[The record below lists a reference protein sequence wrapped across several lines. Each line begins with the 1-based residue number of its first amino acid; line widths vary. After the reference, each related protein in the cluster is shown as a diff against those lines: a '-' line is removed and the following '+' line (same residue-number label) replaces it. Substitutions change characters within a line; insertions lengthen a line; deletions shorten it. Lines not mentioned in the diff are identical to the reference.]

1 MPSVIFDKS
10 IFAHY
15 FDHND
20 PEVIAWADNV
30 LAKIVDVGII
40 PKYIIREDDQGE
52 TDLAD
57 LYKPIAVFYG
67 YLVRLAREFRDFR
80 DSTFLIG
87 EYLTNK
93 GHYLAGVEE
102 LVQLQGLV
110 IDLLRRRSK
119 RGGLKS
125 IEKKDS
131 LVTISNDSNG
141 EILELF
147 GWEYYNFFKLGL
159 PRPQYNSWNVNNSG
173 PCYRGCTGRYDLNI
187 GYENSEDVYDLSKY
201 PIINENFVFLTP
213 YRGRNCI
220 HIEQVPFGDFGGIG
234 LHGDRLKE
242 IVIDPR
248 FNFEITFE
256 IAQDITL
263 ENITFGCYAFDEN
276 GTITNLKNVVT
287 GEDDNMFFET
297 RRLNKAGRFYQVRGI
312 IYNKDQTL
320 LSSDQAR
327 LNIGFGH
334 QLKFPE
340 NAVSIIPYI
349 IMDNEFGDDSD
360 SEEDHYDSDSIEDDS
375 GAFGSDE
382 SGYWSDD
389 PYDNEPSIFI
399 WNLKVNPCSTE
410 YERTF
415 LNNKNFIDVFTIN
428 NSKQFTD
435 REIDNVLRKYF
446 IPYNTPFKVSSAGS
460 SIQDQEELYLLLEEG
475 EDQLIL
481 QERDETGEDGFFI
494 E

>member
-1 MPSVIFDKS
+1 MPSIVFNKS
-10 IFAHY
+10 VFAHY
-15 FDHND
+15 FDNND
-20 PEVIAWADNV
+20 PQALAWADNV
-30 LAKIVDVGII
+30 LDKIIREGIL
-40 PKYIIREDDQGE
+40 PKYIIREDEGGE
-52 TDLAD
+52 TDLVD
-57 LYKPIAVFYG
+57 LYRPIAIFYA

-80 DSTFLIG
+80 DSEFLIAQ
-87 EYLTNK
+87 YLTNK
-93 GHYLAGVEE
+93 NHYLSGTQS

-110 IDLLRRRSK
+110 VDLLRRKAK
-119 RGGLKS
+119 RGGLQS

-131 LVTISNDSNG
+131 LTTSSNSSNG

-147 GWEYYNFFKLGL
+147 GWEYYNFFKLGV
-159 PRPQYNSWNVNNSG
+159 PRPQYNSWNLNNSG
-173 PCYRGCTGRYDLNI
+173 PCYKGCTGRYDLNV
-187 GYENSEDVYDLSKY
+187 GYEDSEDIHDLAKY
-201 PIINENFVFLTP
+201 PLINENFVFLTP

-220 HIEQVPFGDFGGIG
+220 EIEQVPFGDFGGIG
-234 LHGDRLKE
+234 LHGDRSKE
-242 IVIDPR
+242 IVIDSR

-276 GTITNLKNVVT
+276 GSVVALKNVVT

-297 RRLNKAGRFYQVRGI
+297 RRLNQAGRFYRVRGI
-312 IYNKDQTL
+312 IYNKDQPL
-320 LSSDQAR
+320 LSSDEAR

-340 NAVSIIPYI
+340 NVVSIIPFI

-360 SEEDHYDSDSIEDDS
+360 SETDHFDSDSINTDPGES
-375 GAFGSDE
+375 GSDD

-389 PYDNEPSIFI
+389 PYDSEPSIYI

-415 LNNKNFIDVFTIN
+415 LNNKNFIDIFTVN
-428 NSKQFTD
+428 NSKEFTD
-435 REIDNVLRKYF
+435 REIDDVLRKYF

-460 SIQDQEELYLLLEEG
+460 SIQDQQELYLLLEEG
-475 EDQLIL
+475 EDQKIL
-481 QERDETGEDGFFI
+481 QEQGEDDGFLV